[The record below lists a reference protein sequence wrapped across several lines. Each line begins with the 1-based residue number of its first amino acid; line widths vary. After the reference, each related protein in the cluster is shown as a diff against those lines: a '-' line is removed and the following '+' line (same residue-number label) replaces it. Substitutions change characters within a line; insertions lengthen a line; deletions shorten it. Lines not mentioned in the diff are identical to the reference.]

1 MNDNVKSVSRQQ
13 PQPIL
18 IDFGKIWNLVVLN
31 WYWFVVS
38 VIACVVWA
46 GVYLWFTSQTVS
58 VTGKMQIV
66 DKSKQNSGM
75 SAGLAMLNNLPM
87 GLGNAIGGSLGGNSS
102 AEAEIEILKS
112 TSLVRDVV
120 NDLGLHTDYKLCRW
134 GRKIALYKDRPVN
147 VVLDPAHLLWF
158 DDELPLTY
166 HEIKLT
172 LVKNDDGYRV
182 ETTLKEN
189 KNKTDLPDQTFSSL
203 PAVVNTEFGT
213 LTISIN
219 DSLEAKEQKKF
230 QNSYKLKVTI
240 VPPMVAAN
248 DYISRLSAE
257 PPSKKVSNMLNI
269 TLRDENA
276 IRGIDFIGHLIKD
289 YNQRANDDKNEEAR
303 KTDEF
308 VNARIAKIDA
318 ELGSSDAAWESSK
331 KDFQI
336 TDPEVDA
343 TEVVE
348 KKSKYEAQLV
358 EIGTQLQIHDY
369 LSEYVQ
375 NLDNLYELIPVGFS
389 DGMGDLS
396 GGTKSK
402 ESTSSN
408 ASLIAQH
415 NTLVSQ
421 RKELLRSMSEKA
433 PQIQRLT
440 ESIKELHPTLVTALK
455 RDRQNI
461 VMKRN
466 AVEREYSKYMGRIN
480 SAPKMERVLTEIG
493 RQREIKQG
501 VYLLMLEKR
510 EETAMDL
517 ANTSDKGKLID
528 VVQMVQGSNKP
539 RKSVVLAVSVLIGL
553 LIAFAIILLLHM
565 IYSRID
571 TNKDL
576 KSVTKRPLLGDVP
589 MSNSDEAIRNVRTN
603 LLQNLKPDQKV
614 ILVTSYSDGD
624 GKSYIANLL
633 ANSLSSIGKKA
644 LYFNADL
651 RSIESSSVGHPA
663 DILASVDFANQIANA
678 KSDNDYVIMDTPSMC
693 NYADACLLAQYAD
706 VTLFVVK
713 SEKTDKSV
721 IKDHDIETRLPNLM
735 YVLNAIDMTK
745 KKIKKCYKNTVF
757 VLMSLVLFSSC
768 MSTKDITYFQNK
780 NQIDLTASKFLY
792 DAKIMPKDIL
802 QIQVFSMTPEAAEPF
817 NLIKT
822 TNTSVTTTTNTTGQA
837 TVYDYLV
844 DNDGNIDYPV
854 LGKLHLGGLGKTE
867 AEQLIKEK
875 IKPYMSESENVVV
888 HVRMM
893 NYKYAVM
900 GGVKNPGVFTTQNEK
915 VNILEAI
922 AQAGDLTTFAY
933 RDRIFLIRENS
944 EGQKEFHQLNIN
956 DANIVSSPYY
966 YLQQN
971 DVIYVEPRKMEARN
985 AFISSNTSVWFS
997 LVSTLMSITTFIIAL
1012 SK

>member
-1 MNDNVKSVSRQQ
+1 MNDSVKSVSRQQ
-13 PQPIL
+13 PQPIV

-38 VIACVVWA
+38 VIACAILA
-46 GVYLWFTSQTVS
+46 GVYLWFTSPTVS

-66 DKSKQNSGM
+66 EKSKQNSGI

-102 AEAEIEILKS
+102 ADAEIEILKS
-112 TSLVRDVV
+112 TRLVREVV
-120 NDLGLHTDYKLCRW
+120 NDLGLHTEYKLCRW
-134 GRKIALYKDRPVN
+134 GRKTTLYKDRPVN
-147 VVLDPAHLLWF
+147 VVLDPAHLLWL
-158 DDELPLTY
+158 DDELPLSY

-172 LVKNDDGYRV
+172 LVKDADGFRV

-189 KNKTDLPDQTFSSL
+189 KDETDLPDQTFSSL
-203 PAVVNTEFGT
+203 PAVVKTEFGT
-213 LTISIN
+213 LTISPN
-219 DSLEAKEQKKF
+219 DSLAEKELKRF
-230 QNSYKLKVTI
+230 ENGYKLKVKI
-240 VPPMVAAN
+240 VPPMMAAN
-248 DYISRLSAE
+248 EFISRLSAE
-257 PPSKKVSNMLNI
+257 TPSKKVSNMLNI
-269 TLRDENA
+269 ALRDENA
-276 IRGIDFIGHLIKD
+276 IRGIDFIDHLIKE

-318 ELGSSDAAWESSK
+318 ELGSSDAAWENSK
-331 KDFQI
+331 KNFQI

-358 EIGTQLQIHDY
+358 EIGTQLQLHDY
-369 LSEYVQ
+369 LSEYI
-375 NLDNLYELIPVGFS
+375 NNADNLYEIIPVGLGIAVS
-389 DGMGDLS
+389 ADNDA
-396 GGTKSK
+396 T
-402 ESTSSN
+402 EPSSN
-408 ASLIAQH
+408 SSIIARHNSLV
-415 NTLVSQ
+415 NQ
-421 RKELLRSMSEKA
+421 RKDLLKSMSDKA
-433 PQIQRLT
+433 PQILRLS
-440 ESIKELHPTLVTALK
+440 ESIRELHPTLVMAMK
-455 RDRQNI
+455 RDRQNLI
-461 VMKRN
+461 LKRN
-466 AVEREYSKYMGRIN
+466 SVEREYSKYMGKV
-480 SAPKMERVLTEIG
+480 SAAPKMERVLTEIG

-517 ANTSDKGKLID
+517 ANVADKGKLID
-528 VVQMVQGSNKP
+528 VIQMVPRSNTPK
-539 RKSVVLAVSVLIGL
+539 KSVVLAVSVFLGL
-553 LIAFAIILLLHM
+553 LIAFGVLLFLQM

-576 KSVTKRPLLGDVP
+576 KPVTKRPILGDVP
-589 MSNSDEAIRNVRTN
+589 LSNSDESIRNVRTN
-603 LLQNLKPDQKV
+603 LLQNLKPEQKV
-614 ILVTSYSDGD
+614 ILVTSDSNGD
-624 GKSYIANLL
+624 GKSFIANQL
-633 ANSLSSIGKKA
+633 ADSLSSIGKKA

-651 RSIESSSVGHPA
+651 RSIGSSSVKHPA
-663 DILASVDFANQIANA
+663 DTLASVDFANQIANA
-678 KSDNDYVIMDTPSMC
+678 KIDNDYVIIDTPSLS
-693 NYADACLLAQYAD
+693 NYADAYQVAQYAD
-706 VTLFVVK
+706 VTIFVVK

-721 IKDHDIETRLPNLM
+721 IKGHNSETRLPNLM
-735 YVLNAIDMTK
+735 YVLNALDMTK

-768 MSTKDITYFQNK
+768 MSTKNITYFQNK
-780 NQIDLTASKFLY
+780 DQIDLTASKFLY

-802 QIQVFSMTPEAAEPF
+802 QIQVFTMTPEASEPF
-817 NLIKT
+817 NLLKP
-822 TNTSVTTTTNTTGQA
+822 SVSSMTTTSTTGQG

-944 EGQKEFHQLNIN
+944 EGQKEYHQLNIN

-997 LVSTLMSITTFIIAL
+997 LVSSLMSITTFIIAL